1 MAGFVFCL
9 SMDEPETGMMYDLY
23 IGIDYSGAETMESR
37 LKALQVYAAEASSE
51 PQSVRPAAPARNWSR
66 QEIAHWLLARIQA
79 GARILAGV
87 DHGFSFPQSYFERY
101 RLDSWPPFLDDFCR
115 YWPTVEPYIYVD
127 FVRDGTVWERRTKPP
142 GERTGRP
149 GELRLCERWTSSA
162 KSVFQFDM
170 QGSVAKSTH
179 AGIPWLHFLREQCG
193 ERLFFW
199 PFDGW
204 QPPEGK
210 SVIAEVYPSIFRNRY
225 QKNGRTGDEQDA
237 FAVARWLEET
247 NHNGLLERYFNPPL
261 TLLERRTAALE
272 GWILGIS

>member
-1 MAGFVFCL
+1 MIVTAN
-9 SMDEPETGMMYDLY
+9 LY
-23 IGIDYSGAETMESR
+23 VGIDYSGAETMESR
-37 LKALQVYAAEASSE
+37 LKGLQMYVAEPGAE
-51 PQSVRPAAPARNWSR
+51 PQAVRPDAPARHWSR

-79 GARILAGV
+79 GERLLVGI

-101 RLDSWPPFLDDFCR
+101 RLDSWPAFLEDFCR
-115 YWPTVEPYIYVD
+115 YWPTAEPHTYVD
-127 FVRDGTVWERRTKPP
+127 FVREGVVWDRRPKPP
-142 GERTGRP
+142 GERTGDP
-149 GELRLCERWTSSA
+149 SELRLCERWTSSA

-179 AGIPWLHFLREQCG
+179 AGIPWLRFLREQCG

-225 QKNGRTGDEQDA
+225 PRGKRTADEQDA
-237 FAVARWLEET
+237 YAVARWLEET
-247 NHNGLLERYFNPPL
+247 SRNGLLERYFNPPL
-261 TLLERRTAALE
+261 TLPERRTAALE
-272 GWILGIS
+272 GWILGIG

>member
-1 MAGFVFCL
+1 M
-9 SMDEPETGMMYDLY
+9 TYDLY

-37 LKALQVYAAEASSE
+37 LKALQVYAAEPGAE
-51 PQSVRPAAPARNWSR
+51 PRSVRPAEPARNWSR
-66 QEIAHWLLARIQA
+66 QEVAHWLLARIQA
-79 GARILAGV
+79 GTHLLVGI

-101 RLDSWPPFLDDFCR
+101 RLNSWPAFLEDFCR
-115 YWPTVEPYIYVD
+115 YWPTAESHIYVD
-127 FVRDGTVWERRTKPP
+127 FVRDGMVWERRTKPP
-142 GERTGRP
+142 GERTGQP
-149 GELRLCERWTSSA
+149 SELRLCERWTSSA

-179 AGIPWLHFLREQCG
+179 AGIPWLRFLREQCG

-225 QKNGRTGDEQDA
+225 PRGQRIADEQDA
-237 FAVARWLEET
+237 YAVAHWLEET
-247 NHNGLLERYFNPPL
+247 SRNGLFERYFNPPL
-261 TLLERRTAALE
+261 TLPERRTAVLE